1 MKQHPKTAI
10 RSTKQLGAALQRHR
24 KALRMTQAALGERA
38 DLRQA
43 TISQIERGEAMRTD
57 SLFAVLTAL
66 ELELNVTPRNSGEQ
80 TDIQDIF

>member
-1 MKQHPKTAI
+1 
-10 RSTKQLGAALQRHR
+10 
-24 KALRMTQAALGERA
+24 MTQAALGERA

-43 TISQIERGEAMRTD
+43 TISQIERGEAMRAD

-66 ELELNVTPRNSGEQ
+66 ELELIVTPRNSGEQ